1 MTLAAFADLA
11 EVVGALGVIAGLVF
25 VGVQLR
31 QNTKQMQRGEA
42 NSAMAQGSAIRHLII
57 GNPEVAALVV
67 AGVGGAPLKPEDQ
80 LRLNA
85 FFSEATYL
93 AMQVWDRAENG
104 LVPRGEFERT
114 TLSNLR
120 MLLGSPRG
128 VAWWVNGKF
137 AYWPAF
143 VAALEAAIPALAA
156 PPSARAPQGAE
167 SAVAPPADAG

>member
-1 MTLAAFADLA
+1 MTLAALADLA
-11 EVVGALGVIAGLVF
+11 EVIGAFGVIASLLF

-57 GNPEVAALVV
+57 GDPDVAALIT
-67 AGVGGAPLKPEDQ
+67 AGVRGGSLKLEDQ

-85 FFSEATYL
+85 FFSEVTFL
-93 AMQVWDRAENG
+93 AMQVWDRARNG
-104 LVPRGEFERT
+104 LVPKDEFERT
-114 TLSNLR
+114 ILANLR
-120 MLLGSPRG
+120 LFLGSPRG
-128 VAWWVNGKF
+128 VAWWANGKN

-143 VAALEAAIPALAA
+143 VAALEAAIPELAA
-156 PPSARAPQGAE
+156 APSGTAPQGPG